1 MTEYP
6 NWFDSV
12 ARANFTD
19 FLLPEAGR
27 DNYQALQI
35 GAFVGHASDWLCR
48 YVLTGDKSILHDVD
62 TWQGSVEA
70 EHGLFDWEDVFNT
83 YIIRRARLALF
94 NDIRYYQLTSDQFF
108 ERYKDI
114 LEIGN
119 QFDFVYIDGD
129 HTADQVW
136 KDGVKGWKYLKQGGI
151 LAFDDYEW
159 DAGKG
164 PAYNPKQG
172 IDTFL
177 EVHDGEY
184 ELLAKN
190 WHVWLRK
197 L

>member
-12 ARANFTD
+12 ARSNFTE

-35 GAFVGHASDWLCR
+35 GAFVGHASDWLLR
-48 YVLTGDKSILHDVD
+48 YVLTGQDVRLYDVD
-62 TWQGSVEA
+62 TWQGSDEA
-70 EHGLFDWEDVFNT
+70 EHELFDWEDVFDT
-83 YIIRRARLALF
+83 YLDRMGLRLGSRVFYNRA
-94 NDIRYYQLTSDQFF
+94 TSDFFF
-108 ERYKDI
+108 EAY
-114 LEIGN
+114 EATVGYPT
-119 QFDFVYIDGD
+119 FDFVYIDGD

-136 KDGVKGWKYLKQGGI
+136 KDGAKGWKYLKQGGI
-151 LAFDDYEW
+151 LAFDDYGW

-190 WHVWLRK
+190 WQVWLRK

>member
-12 ARANFTD
+12 ARANFTE
-19 FLLPEAGR
+19 FLLPEAGQ

-35 GAFVGHASDWLCR
+35 GAFVGHASDWLLR
-48 YVLTGDKSILHDVD
+48 YVLTGNKVMLYDVD
-62 TWQGSVEA
+62 TWQGSDEA
-70 EHGLFDWEDVFNT
+70 EHELFDWQDVFDT
-83 YIIRRARLALF
+83 YLDRIGLRAYMRC
-94 NDIRYYQLTSDQFF
+94 RYFRMTSDRFF
-108 ERYKDI
+108 DSYANMLDR
-114 LEIGN
+114 N
-119 QFDFVYIDGD
+119 QFDFIYIDGD

-136 KDGVKGWKYLKQGGI
+136 KDGAKGWKYLKQGGI

-164 PAYNPKQG
+164 PQHNPKQG

-190 WHVWLRK
+190 WQVWLRK

>member
-12 ARANFTD
+12 ARANFTE

-35 GAFVGHASDWLCR
+35 GAFVGHASDWLLR
-48 YVLTGDKSILHDVD
+48 YVLTGQDAKLYDVD
-62 TWQGSVEA
+62 TWKGSDEVEH
-70 EHGLFDWEDVFNT
+70 ELFDWEDVLDT
-83 YIIRRARLALF
+83 YLDRIGLRLGSRVF
-94 NDIRYYQLTSDQFF
+94 YYPITSDRYF
-108 ERYKDI
+108 EIYHNEKIQREY
-114 LEIGN
+114 G
-119 QFDFVYIDGD
+119 FVYIDGD
-129 HTADQVW
+129 HTANQVW
-136 KDGVKGWKYLKQGGI
+136 KDGAKGWKYLKQGGI
-151 LAFDDYEW
+151 LAFDDYGW
-159 DAGKG
+159 DVGKG
-164 PAYNPKQG
+164 PAHNPKQG

-190 WHVWLRK
+190 WQVWLRK

>member
-12 ARANFTD
+12 ARANFTE

-62 TWQGSVEA
+62 TWQGSDEA
-70 EHGLFDWEDVFNT
+70 EHGLFDWDDVFDT
-83 YIIRRARLALF
+83 YLDRIGLRAYMKV
-94 NDIRYYQLTSDQFF
+94 RYFRMTSDKFF
-108 ERYKDI
+108 ESYKEMLD
-114 LEIGN
+114 IGN

-136 KDGVKGWKYLKQGGI
+136 KDGAKGWKYLKQGGI
-151 LAFDDYEW
+151 LAFDDYGW

-164 PAYNPKQG
+164 PAYNPKHG

-190 WHVWLRK
+190 WQVWIRK